1 MAKVAKSITLFEKKK
16 SKISELEFKMIILQ
30 KLLRRMQ
37 EGGGG
42 LHFTH
47 CPCSMIL
54 IIDLNLLL

>member
-37 EGGGG
+37 EGGGVCTSPTA
-42 LHFTH
+42 HA
-47 CPCSMIL
+47 P
-54 IIDLNLLL
+54 